1 MATPSIAM
9 NPANIPVVY
18 GMPWAIIRAR
28 AQAVSL
34 SADPDMWIVAQS
46 GTVNP
51 ATSRSTPM
59 AIVRSSVTGMVAAD
73 DWVPSAVK
81 YAGIIDHSSR
91 SGLRVV
97 VENGAATEY

>member
-1 MATPSIAM
+1 
-9 NPANIPVVY
+9 
-18 GMPWAIIRAR
+18 
-28 AQAVSL
+28 
-34 SADPDMWIVAQS
+34 
-46 GTVNP
+46 
-51 ATSRSTPM
+51 M

-97 VENGAATEY
+97 VEKGAATEYWNRSTATWSTNITAMILMNVDATVATSPVTAMLRKMQNI